1 MVRYRASCIGDGLPT
16 NKQGEKMQRGGN
28 PAKAVRLLFA
38 PNIDKGCS
46 RAASTSDLI
55 KRRAVLAAVKTAP
68 PYGGGLW
75 PVLTA
80 AARSAFQSSAGTE
93 KPRSSRTEKLQ
104 KKFALEHLRLAMW
117 LCDRTAD
124 QRAFASA
131 AGHKPDQAIYPL
143 HFGAHGRASD
153 RVGVGRRSGFCFW
166 GRAG

>member
-80 AARSAFQSSAGTE
+80 AARSAFQSSGRDGETALQPNRETAKEVCVGT
-93 KPRSSRTEKLQ
+93 PPTCYV
-104 KKFALEHLRLAMW
+104 A
-117 LCDRTAD
+117 
-124 QRAFASA
+124 
-131 AGHKPDQAIYPL
+131 
-143 HFGAHGRASD
+143 
-153 RVGVGRRSGFCFW
+153 V
-166 GRAG
+166 